1 MKPLQSLALC
11 CLLTVPMASPDGH
24 AFARPKPVAHVE
36 VSKPAASLPGNRY
49 AWISMPPQISAEFDK
64 RVQDPQLRQRLQAAL
79 DKALQAKGYR
89 RVDDVGQAD
98 IAVAYRVGVRDSQLD
113 TVNESS
119 LQSANETAIECGAGG
134 CSQIVTQGT
143 DGAPTITIDSVEMI
157 EGGLM
162 VEVLQP
168 GEVRVLWRSLYRG
181 SVRAKDRKSVN
192 LDSIATQ
199 TLAQLPK
206 ASASAP

>member
-11 CLLTVPMASPDGH
+11 CLLTAPLASLDAR
-24 AFARPKPVAHVE
+24 AFAGPKPVAHVE
-36 VSKPAASLPGNRY
+36 VSKPATSLPGSRY

-89 RVDDVGQAD
+89 RVDDVSQAD
-98 IAVAYRVGVRDSQLD
+98 VAVAYRVGVRDSQLD

-134 CSQIVTQGT
+134 CSQIVTQGM

-181 SVRAKDRKSVN
+181 SVRAKDRRSVN
-192 LDSIATQ
+192 LDTIATQ

-206 ASASAP
+206 ASGAP